1 MNYRN
6 FQNIFQKSVDIWFWV
21 WYRILAGGR
30 YPQTHRAQPK
40 PRRYI
45 IMKYMGMNILEYIDF
60 LMEEYGMSESDAE
73 FVASAD
79 FGLLEE

>member
-1 MNYRN
+1 
-6 FQNIFQKSVDIWFWV
+6 
-21 WYRILAGGR
+21 
-30 YPQTHRAQPK
+30 
-40 PRRYI
+40 
-45 IMKYMGMNILEYIDF
+45 MKYMGMNILEYIDF